1 MSLYLLSGAPTFTSR
16 AKVTPCPFA
25 VALPLGGC
33 YGQGCIAVPWLLLL
47 EMGPGTLSSEA

>member
-1 MSLYLLSGAPTFTSR
+1 MSLYLLSGAPTFTNR